1 MLAAMNTL
9 PTLPYGAWPS
19 QLSASRAGSAA
30 IGLNHVRS
38 SALGLLW
45 IETRPAEKGRAVLM
59 RRDPK
64 GALQELTAPE
74 FIARTRVHEY
84 GGQPYAC
91 AGDTV
96 LVMRDADQRLCRL
109 VPGGA
114 PEPLTAAGLRW
125 ADGDA
130 IGDSGATVWVRED
143 HRTGGEPGNA
153 IVRLDPDTAA
163 EAEGAVLYGA
173 SDFVAYPRVSRDG
186 RHLAFIAWDHP
197 DMPWDATRL
206 MVGEL
211 GPTGLTGLRTVAGG
225 TGVSVLEP
233 QWGAD
238 GRLYFLSDESGWWN
252 LQTLEPGG
260 VRTITRLTA
269 DLGGALWNLGLSTYA
284 LLDERRAVA
293 RVTRRAL
300 DELHL
305 VDLASGATTP
315 IDLPAVALGSIGVL
329 PDGRVHAVAAYADA
343 LPALEA
349 IDPGSGRRETLRSAG
364 QCPLRP
370 DQISVAEPIAFATAA
385 GPAGEPREAHAFFH
399 PPRNPA
405 VRAPA
410 GPPPL
415 MVMLHGGPTG
425 HTSAQFHP
433 GEQFWTSRG
442 FAVVNVNY
450 GGSTGFG
457 RAYRERLNGTWGV
470 VDVQDAVAAI
480 DALAAAGRID
490 PTRVAVRGGSAG
502 GYTVLALLTLTD
514 RFRAGINYF
523 GVADLIALAQDTHK
537 FESRYTDRLIAPLPE
552 GLAVYRER
560 SPLNHLDTL
569 DCALITFQGA
579 EDKVV
584 PPEQSRAIVAAARA
598 RGRPVAYIEFEG
610 EQHGFRRAENLARA
624 LEAELY
630 FLGRVFGFTPADAIE
645 PVPIDN
651 LPPA

>member
-1 MLAAMNTL
+1 MNSL

-19 QLSASRAGSAA
+19 RLSAARAGSAA
-30 IGLNHVRS
+30 IGLSYARS
-38 SALGLLW
+38 TALGLLW

-59 RRDPK
+59 RLDPQ
-64 GALQELTAPE
+64 GALQELTPPD

-84 GGQPYAC
+84 GGLPYAC
-91 AGDTV
+91 AGSTV
-96 LVMRDADQRLCRL
+96 LVARDADQRLCRL
-109 VPGGA
+109 APGGA

-130 IGDSGATVWVRED
+130 VGDSGATVWVRED
-143 HRTGGEPGNA
+143 HRAGGEPGNA
-153 IVRLDPDTAA
+153 IVRLGADAAA
-163 EAEGAVLYGA
+163 EAEGEVLYA
-173 SDFVAYPRVSRDG
+173 AADFVAYPRVSCDG
-186 RHLAFIAWDHP
+186 RRLAFVAWDHP

-211 GPTGLTGLRTVAGG
+211 GAAGLTDLRSVAGCP
-225 TGVSVLEP
+225 GVSVLEP
-233 QWGAD
+233 RWSAD

-252 LQTLEPGG
+252 LQVLEPGG
-260 VRTITRLTA
+260 VRSITRLAA
-269 DLGGALWNLGLSTYA
+269 DLGGPLWNLGLSTYA

-293 RVTRRAL
+293 RVTRNAI

-305 VDLASGATTP
+305 VDLTSGATTP
-315 IDLPAVALGSIGVL
+315 IALPAVALGSIGAL

-349 IDPGSGRRETLRSAG
+349 IDPSTGRRETLRSAG

-370 DQISVAEPIAFATAA
+370 DQISVAEPIVFATAP
-385 GPAGEPREAHAFFH
+385 GPAGEPRQAHAFFR
-399 PPRNPA
+399 PPCNPE
-405 VRAPA
+405 VRAPD

-415 MVMLHGGPTG
+415 MVMLHGGPTS
-425 HTSAQFHP
+425 HSSAQFHP

-450 GGSTGFG
+450 GGSTGYG
-457 RAYRERLNGTWGV
+457 RAYRERLNGAWGV

-502 GYTVLALLTLTD
+502 GYTVLALLTRTD
-514 RFRAGINYF
+514 RFRAGINYC
-523 GVADLIALAQDTHK
+523 GVADLVALAEDTHK
-537 FESRYTDRLIAPLPE
+537 FESRYIDRLIAPLPE
-552 GLAVYRER
+552 GLALYRER
-560 SPLNHLDTL
+560 SPLSHLDTL

-584 PPEQSRAIVAAARA
+584 PPQQSRAIVAAARA
-598 RGRPVAYIEFEG
+598 RGRPVAYLEFEG

-651 LPPA
+651 LPSA